1 MGPILRERFRLQ
13 DAATV
18 AALTF
23 LFVVAGADAAFATP
37 AGAAMPWDTPLT
49 NLLNNLQGT
58 VARIAITVAIVLTGL
73 IFAFGEAGSGL
84 RKVMGIAF
92 GGALALG
99 ALTFMTAL
107 GGRRGV
113 LEGEHGRE
121 REHHGGTGIPIHLA
135 LTRPILLAGADREL
149 TLRTRSSLRPRVRI
163 SLSRWTLGS
172 LCLRRGSVASAIL
185 DD

>member
-1 MGPILRERFRLQ
+1 MRPILRERFGLQ
-13 DAATV
+13 HAATV

-23 LFVVAGADAAFATP
+23 LFVVVGADAAFATP

-84 RKVMGIAF
+84 RKVMSIAF

-99 ALTFMTAL
+99 ALAFMTAL
-107 GGRRGV
+107 GWVGA
-113 LEGEHGRE
+113 
-121 REHHGGTGIPIHLA
+121 A
-135 LTRPILLAGADREL
+135 L
-149 TLRTRSSLRPRVRI
+149 
-163 SLSRWTLGS
+163 
-172 LCLRRGSVASAIL
+172 
-185 DD
+185 

>member
-1 MGPILRERFRLQ
+1 MRPILRARFGLQ
-13 DAATV
+13 HAATV

-23 LFVVAGADAAFATP
+23 LCVVVGADAAFATP

-107 GGRRGV
+107 GWV
-113 LEGEHGRE
+113 
-121 REHHGGTGIPIHLA
+121 
-135 LTRPILLAGADREL
+135 GA
-149 TLRTRSSLRPRVRI
+149 
-163 SLSRWTLGS
+163 
-172 LCLRRGSVASAIL
+172 AF
-185 DD
+185 

>member
-1 MGPILRERFRLQ
+1 MGSILRERIRLQ
-13 DAATV
+13 DVAAV

-23 LFVVAGADAAFATP
+23 LFVVVGADAAFATP

-107 GGRRGV
+107 GWV
-113 LEGEHGRE
+113 
-121 REHHGGTGIPIHLA
+121 
-135 LTRPILLAGADREL
+135 GA
-149 TLRTRSSLRPRVRI
+149 
-163 SLSRWTLGS
+163 
-172 LCLRRGSVASAIL
+172 AF
-185 DD
+185 